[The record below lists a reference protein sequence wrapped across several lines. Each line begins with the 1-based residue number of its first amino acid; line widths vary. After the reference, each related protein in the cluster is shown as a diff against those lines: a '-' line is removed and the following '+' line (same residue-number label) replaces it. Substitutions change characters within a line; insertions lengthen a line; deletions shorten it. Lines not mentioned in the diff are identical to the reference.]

1 MIGKN
6 ELAVAL
12 AREAELPLT
21 YSKEI
26 VEIFIDLLKLFIH
39 EGHDVRLDKFGTFTV
54 YLYKPNKRR
63 PNIRERYRIKFVPSE
78 PFEEKVND
86 KFMEMRQKQVDI
98 SDKI

>member
-26 VEIFIDLLKLFIH
+26 VDIFIDLLKLFIH
-39 EGHDVRLDKFGTFTV
+39 EGHDIRLDKLGTFTV
-54 YLYKPNKRR
+54 YLYKPNKMR
-63 PNIRERYRIKFVPSE
+63 PQIKERYRIKFSPSK
-78 PFEEKVND
+78 PFEEEVND
-86 KFMEMRQKQVDI
+86 KFMEIRQKQVDI
-98 SDKI
+98 SDKV